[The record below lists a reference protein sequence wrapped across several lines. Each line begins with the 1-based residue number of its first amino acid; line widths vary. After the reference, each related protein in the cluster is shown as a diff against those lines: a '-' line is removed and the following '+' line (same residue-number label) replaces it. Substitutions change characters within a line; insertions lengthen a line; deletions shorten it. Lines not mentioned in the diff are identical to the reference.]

1 MMGAAVIVS
10 IMKFILK
17 GEVTVDCLIAGLV
30 TAAGSLSECA
40 VQRRCLSAG
49 ANPARPLSLR
59 PVAIGADGEVTKRL
73 KPSV

>member
-30 TAAGSLSECA
+30 TAAGSLSDFRIVGCK
-40 VQRRCLSAG
+40 SAG
-49 ANPARPLSLR
+49 SAFFPASCHMGQPC
-59 PVAIGADGEVTKRL
+59 GGEIVK
-73 KPSV
+73 K